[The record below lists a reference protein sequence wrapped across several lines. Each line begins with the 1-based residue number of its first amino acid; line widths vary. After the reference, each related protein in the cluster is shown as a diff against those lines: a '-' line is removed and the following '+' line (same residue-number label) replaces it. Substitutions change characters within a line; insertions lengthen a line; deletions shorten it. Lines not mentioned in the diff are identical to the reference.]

1 MEADSLSSVVRISVA
16 LKRAFRLRKNS
27 EFQRVRQQ
35 GRSIASRLLTLAWM
49 PNTVAQL
56 RVGFVV
62 SKRVSKRAVDRNA
75 LKRRL
80 SEAVRPLLP
89 DLPAGWDIVLSARR
103 ETCTADLHT
112 LEQDISALLR
122 RARLL
127 PRPDRRQEIDR

>member
-1 MEADSLSSVVRISVA
+1 VA

-35 GRSIASRLLTLAWM
+35 GRSIASRLLTLAWT
-49 PNTVAQL
+49 PNDVAQL
-56 RVGFVV
+56 RIGFVV
-62 SKRVSKRAVDRNA
+62 SKRVSRRAVDRNA

-80 SEAVRPLLP
+80 SETVRPLLP
-89 DLPAGWDIVLSARR
+89 GLPPGWDLVLSARR
-103 ETCTADLHT
+103 ETWTADLQT

-127 PRPDRRQEIDR
+127 PRPGLPGQEADR